1 MSERPTIIADAFRTR
16 TARGVL
22 LAVFVTVIIVQAA
35 FLFNATRNE
44 RNTAL
49 HELAENA
56 RLSVVSMFLTHPYP
70 MTDKLL
76 LATSELLLPGTP
88 ISGGTYLREDG
99 SVVGSFGVAPAIHNG
114 LPKSG
119 GGISD
124 DGRFLE
130 AVWPKL
136 ETGAPYGL
144 AVKLDISGAN
154 LKTDA
159 YTSRNLT
166 AGLILSIVIGG
177 AIALSMTSLVLLPLA
192 KLRRALGL
200 APGRTDT
207 IEAEWDEVLDAAT
220 RRERSPR
227 LENPDVE
234 RRVEE
239 RTTEL
244 RAEIE
249 KRAETEVKLS
259 RLAQMANDA
268 IGPMLRIDGDGK
280 VLYANEQARK
290 LLTAW
295 GTVPGGV
302 LPGRWRD
309 RLTSF
314 VQRGRPGDIE
324 ELIDGRW
331 MLLSIVPYADQGV
344 VNVYGFDVTDRPQ
357 GSLNPDRN
365 SQTGGSKGFAGAGSP
380 AIGLAVLTGRP
391 ALEERLAQGLAHAA
405 THNGC
410 GVLYYVEI
418 EEFADIAKSVGHDAA
433 VRFLGEIGARL
444 RSTVGPAPAIL
455 RLERCLFAIVE
466 DGMLGKTPDTQ
477 TAAHQAEAL
486 TAALTEPFRI
496 DDHTIKTNVGIGI
509 TSFPS
514 DGENVQQLI
523 RNAGMALDHAK
534 GEAPTA
540 FRFFMAATN
549 ELVDLRASRLAALKR
564 AVNSGS
570 LALQFQPCLDIKS
583 CRIRSAEALV
593 RWPEPGA
600 PGGLSLPGAFL
611 PIARDGGLMESIG
624 KWVLYSACKANKAWQ
639 QSDLPFIR
647 VAVNVPAELVAVGDL
662 ASTVNDVLRR
672 TELDAAYLEIDVSE
686 ETAAAHRM
694 ATARA
699 FEDLRD
705 LGVATSVDGFSGEQL
720 SLRDLCTINPQ
731 RLKLRPDQVTAIGAD
746 PTAGQTVRAAIMLAG
761 GIDAAVTAIGAETPE
776 QIDFLHSLNVGELQG
791 HAFSAPLPETA
802 FKSFIDNFSE
812 ATLALPEAMEASG
825 LAGGLADR
833 TRRLI

>member
-1 MSERPTIIADAFRTR
+1 MSERSNLLVDTLRTR

-22 LAVFVTVIIVQAA
+22 LAVFVVVFAVQAA
-35 FLFNATRNE
+35 FTFNATRNE
-44 RNTAL
+44 RDTAL
-49 HELAENA
+49 NELTEGA

-76 LATSELLLPGTP
+76 LATSELLLPGTS

-99 SVVGSFGVAPAIHNG
+99 SIVGSFGIAPAIHNG

-119 GGISD
+119 GGTTD

-130 AVWPKL
+130 TVWPSID
-136 ETGAPYGL
+136 TGAPYAL
-144 AVKLDISGAN
+144 AVKLDASGAN
-154 LKTDA
+154 LRTDS
-159 YTSRNLT
+159 TTTKGLM
-166 AGLILSIVIGG
+166 AGLVLIAIIAG
-177 AIALSMTSLVLLPLA
+177 AIAISLTSLVLLPLA

-200 APGRTDT
+200 SPGKTDT
-207 IEAEWDEVLDAAT
+207 IDGEWEEILGAAL

-249 KRAETEVKLS
+249 KRAETEAKLS

-268 IGPMLRIDGDGK
+268 IGPIMRIDAEGK

-290 LLTAW
+290 LMTAW

-309 RLTSF
+309 RFTSF
-314 VQRGRPGDIE
+314 MQREKPGEIE
-324 ELIDGRW
+324 ELIEGHW
-331 MLLSIVPYADQGV
+331 MLLSIVPYPDQQV
-344 VNVYGFDVTDRPQ
+344 INIYGFDVTDRPQ
-357 GSLNPDRN
+357 GSVNSDRN
-365 SQTGGSKGFAGAGSP
+365 SQAGGSVGNGASNPGV
-380 AIGLAVLTGRP
+380 GLAVLTGRP

-405 THNGC
+405 SHSAG
-410 GVLYYVEI
+410 GILYYVEI
-418 EEFADIAKSVGHDAA
+418 EEFADIAKTVGHDAA

-466 DGMLGKTPDTQ
+466 DGMLGKAPDTE
-477 TAAHQAEAL
+477 TAAQRADAL
-486 TAALTEPFRI
+486 MTALTEPFRI
-496 DDHTIKTNVGIGI
+496 DDQTVKTNVSIGI

-514 DGENVQQLI
+514 DGENVQQLL

-534 GEAPTA
+534 SEAATA

-549 ELVDLRASRLAALKR
+549 EVVDLRASRLAALKR

-570 LALQFQPCLDIKS
+570 LALQFQPRLDIKS
-583 CRIRSAEALV
+583 CRIRSAEVLV
-593 RWPEPGA
+593 RWPEPGV
-600 PGGLSLPGAFL
+600 PGGLSLPDAFL

-639 QSDLPFIR
+639 KSDLPFIR
-647 VAVNVPAELVAVGDL
+647 VAVNVPVELVAVGDL
-662 ASTVNDVLRR
+662 ASTVDDVLRR
-672 TELDAAYLEIDVSE
+672 TELDAAYLEIDISE
-686 ETAAAHRM
+686 ETAAQHRM

-705 LGVATSVDGFSGEQL
+705 LGVATAIDGFSGERL

-731 RLKLRPDQVTAIGAD
+731 RIKLRPDQVTAIGAD
-746 PTAGQTVRAAIMLAG
+746 PTAGQTVRAAIVLAG

-776 QIDFLHSLNVGELQG
+776 QVDFLHTLKVGELQG
-791 HAFSAPLPETA
+791 RAFSAPLPEAA
-802 FKSFIDNFSE
+802 FKTFIDNFTE

-825 LAGGLADR
+825 LASGLADR